1 MSCADGV
8 RCTQADGVLLIVCEC
23 RPDFVLRG
31 RRTRGCPGRHPLV
44 NHPALLDR
52 TFGFIKYGTTTH
64 SFLDFVTAN
73 CQFRISANRGRMGD
87 GILLT
92 EVRLIPAVSLY
103 LRNPYTDRTV
113 SMVV

>member
-1 MSCADGV
+1 MTV
-8 RCTQADGVLLIVCEC
+8 PVIFR
-23 RPDFVLRG
+23 FYVLRG

-52 TFGFIKYGTTTH
+52 TFRSIKYGTTTH

-73 CQFRISANRGRMGD
+73 CQFRISANRGRKGD

-92 EVRLIPAVSLY
+92 ARWSFPAVSA
-103 LRNPYTDRTV
+103 
-113 SMVV
+113 